1 MYLKSIE
8 VHGFKSFC
16 NKLIFEFHD
25 GITAI
30 VGPNGS
36 GKSNVADAVRWV
48 LGEQSAKQLRGAKME
63 DVIFSGTENRK
74 PMGYAYVAIT
84 LDNSDHK
91 LPVDYEEVTVARRVY
106 RSGESEYL
114 INGTS
119 CRLKDVQ
126 EMFLDTGIGKEG
138 YSIIGQGQ
146 IEKIL
151 SGKPEERRELF
162 DEAAGIVKYKKRKQT
177 AERNLCQERENLARA
192 KDILTEQERQLAPLE
207 KQAATAREYL
217 EYREELK
224 NYDVSMFVLEMERL
238 EQELEK
244 TDENHTILL
253 KDIQD
258 TSEEAKRI
266 NERFEQL
273 EDQSRQKD
281 QEAVQTQELL
291 MQANSDFEKC
301 DGDIRELNASIIE
314 KEKNQTSLSERIE
327 KAGKEQLQKEQ
338 ELLKKQEECAA
349 ILADEAGYE
358 KNQQLLSEQL
368 ADVEKR
374 IGENEQQIENGNQ
387 SMLALLQEHSDLQ
400 TKLVQFQTLQEQNS
414 QKKSEITQR
423 ILKNKSDEEGI
434 RNELQL
440 LDEKLARQEE
450 LKKEAEKI
458 QETLKDELTLAQED
472 IRQAKTGCDEAHS
485 AYISSTA
492 KLDSLK
498 NLAERYDGFGA
509 VIQRVMEQKE
519 RIEGIVG
526 VVSDIFK
533 VPKEYEVAVE
543 TALGGNIRNIIT
555 KNDTTAKQLIGF
567 LKKNRYGRAT
577 FLPLSTVKPRGSFRY
592 PESLKE
598 PGAIG
603 TANTL
608 VEAGKQF
615 QDVIDYLLGQ
625 VLVVD
630 TVDHATSIARKYHQ
644 SIRIVTLEGE
654 LLNPGGSMTGGAYK
668 NTSNL
673 LGRNRELEELE
684 QKIQDSRREEKEW
697 QAKLKQREAAYLK
710 KQKITQ
716 EHEKKFQE
724 IRSVIRE
731 LEYSRKHQCRE
742 LDKNQEKYTQIKAD
756 KLLLEQKEA
765 QTRAEL
771 DQLEGGSGNYTQ
783 QNEEIRERIRL
794 LGAQNEEW
802 KQQEEALR
810 KKLLDAQLAYSK
822 IHQQAENFQEN
833 MERLAK
839 EQKLL
844 AQEKEELLSER
855 EESLREADEK
865 KAQILQIEK
874 KKQELSGSIALFEE
888 RKHSLKEE
896 KEQLAAARKESYEQT
911 QQVAEKMASMSKQEE
926 HLENLL
932 ENLADRKNKNISY
945 MWDEYELSISNCY
958 SMERLALPAEELK
971 KGIVLRKEKIKALG
985 PVNVNAI
992 DDYHELSE
1000 RYQELKKQ
1008 YEDLTNAETVLL
1020 NTIEE
1025 LDQLM
1030 REQFEAK
1037 FAMIREQFQI
1047 VFKELFGGGKADLE
1061 LVEEEDILEAGIR
1074 IHAQPP
1080 GKKLQNMMQLS
1091 GGEKSLTAICL
1102 LFAIQNLKPSPFCL
1116 LDEIEAA
1123 LDDSN
1128 VTRYAQ
1134 YLHKLTEHTQ
1144 FIVIT
1149 HRHGT
1154 METVDRLYG
1163 ITMQEKGVS
1172 TLVSIDLIEESL
1184 KDEEGSE

>member
-25 GITAI
+25 GITGI

-91 LPVDYEEVTVARRVY
+91 LPVEYEEVTVARRVY

-151 SGKPEERRELF
+151 SGKPDERRELF

-177 AERNLCQERENLARA
+177 AERNLMQERENLARA
-192 KDILTEQERQLAPLE
+192 HDILSEQERQLAPLE

-224 NYDVSMFVLEMERL
+224 NYDVSMFVLEIERI
-238 EQELEK
+238 EKELEA
-244 TDENHTILL
+244 TDEKHQIILE
-253 KDIQD
+253 DIQN
-258 TSEEAKRI
+258 TSEEAKRV
-266 NERFEQL
+266 NERFEEL
-273 EDQSRQKD
+273 EECNRQKD
-281 QEAVQTQELL
+281 QESAETQDLLTQTK
-291 MQANSDFEKC
+291 SDFEKC
-301 DGDIRELNASIIE
+301 DGDIRELNASIVE
-314 KEKNQTSLSERIE
+314 KERNRTSLVERIQKSERDQVS
-327 KAGKEQLQKEQ
+327 KKE
-338 ELLKKQEECAA
+338 ELELKKNECSKIEEN
-349 ILADEAGYE
+349 ESRYKE
-358 KNQQLLSEQL
+358 NQDALSEQL
-368 ADVEKR
+368 NVVTEEIAKNEKQM
-374 IGENEQQIENGNQ
+374 EDGNQ
-387 SMLALLQEHSDLQ
+387 AIIDLLQNNSDLQ
-400 TKLVQFQTLQEQNS
+400 AKLAQIQTIQEQNS

-423 ILKNKSDEEGI
+423 ILKNKSDEETI
-434 RNELQL
+434 KNEISL
-440 LDEKLARQEE
+440 LDEKLAAQEE
-450 LKKEAEKI
+450 IREEAERI
-458 QETLKDELTLAQED
+458 QHTLKEELELLDQD
-472 IRQAKTGCDEAHS
+472 IRDARAGSDEAHAS
-485 AYISSTA
+485 YISSKA

-519 RIEGIVG
+519 RIDGIVG

-533 VPKEYEVAVE
+533 VKKEHEVAIE

-567 LKKNRYGRAT
+567 LKKNKYGRAT
-577 FLPLSTVKPRGSFRY
+577 FLPLSSVKARGSFRY
-592 PESLKE
+592 PDSLKE

-608 VEAGKQF
+608 VEASKQF
-615 QDVIDYLLGQ
+615 HDVIDYLLGQ

-630 TVDHATSIARKYHQ
+630 TIDHATMIARKYNQ

-684 QKIQDSRREEKEW
+684 QKIQESKKEEKEW
-697 QAKLKQREAAYLK
+697 QSKVKQIENARSK
-710 KQKITQ
+710 KQKITDD
-716 EHEKKFQE
+716 HAKKLQE
-724 IRSVIRE
+724 IKAVIRE
-731 LEYSRKHQCRE
+731 LEYTKKHQLKE
-742 LDKNQEKYTQIKAD
+742 LDKNTEKYTRIKAD
-756 KLLLEQKEA
+756 KLLFDQKES
-765 QTRAEL
+765 QIKQQLSE
-771 DQLEGGSGNYTQ
+771 LEGGSGNFAQ
-783 QNEEIRERIRL
+783 QNEKIKEMIHS
-794 LGAQNEEW
+794 LGIKNDEL
-802 KQQEEALR
+802 KQKEVELR
-810 KKLLDAQLAYSK
+810 QKLVDAQLEYSRV
-822 IHQQAENFQEN
+822 HQQVENHHEN
-833 MERLAK
+833 MERLSRELMQLEEDHSHLLK
-839 EQKLL
+839 ESEDSHEEVTVK
-844 AQEKEELLSER
+844 KE
-855 EESLREADEK
+855 
-865 KAQILQIEK
+865 QILQIEQ
-874 KKQELSGSIALFEE
+874 KKQKLSEE
-888 RKHSLKEE
+888 ISSLEE
-896 KEQLAAARKESYEQT
+896 KKNHLMEEKDKISKERKESYDQT
-911 QQVAEKMASMSKQEE
+911 QRIAEKMTSMSKEEE
-926 HLENLL
+926 HLSNLL
-932 ENLADRKNKNISY
+932 ENLKDQKNKSISY

-958 SMERLALPAEELK
+958 SMERLDLPLSELK
-971 KGIVLRKEKIKALG
+971 KGISLRREKIKSLG
-985 PVNVNAI
+985 SVNVNAI
-992 DDYHELSE
+992 DDYHDLSE

-1008 YEDLTNAETVLL
+1008 YDDLTEAESVLI

-1037 FAMIREQFQI
+1037 FKEIKDQFQI

-1061 LVEEEDILEAGIR
+1061 LVEDEDILEAGIR

-1154 METVDRLYG
+1154 MEAADRLYG

-1172 TLVSIDLIEESL
+1172 TLVSIDLIEDSL
-1184 KDEEGSE
+1184 KEEEGSE